1 MKNQKNKEID
11 VLPLFYDLLNSKA
24 RYVLFRGSTRS
35 GKTIAIIQY
44 LIYLIMNNKNLKIV
58 IGVETLSTAKKTVVS
73 DLEEW
78 LYNFGIYDFMKINKS
93 EQIYEYTTNS
103 STIMVVPADKASK
116 WFGLKADIFWFNE
129 ATHIPYSIF
138 EQAQMRLPDT
148 NELNRIILDFNP
160 TNPFSWVRELENSD
174 VSGGVETYVSTYK
187 DNPFLGDKQIKTIE
201 SWRDTNYNKWLVFAK
216 GEYGEVEGA
225 IYTNWCLCDAF
236 PSEIEKYWIGL
247 DFGFSNDPTAIVKVG
262 LQGGELFLEELFYET
277 RQTNRDISNF
287 LKARNLQRVEVIADS
302 AEPKSIEEI
311 KRDGCRISPAKKG
324 PDSIKNG
331 IDILQRYKINIV
343 KGSQNLIDE
352 ITNYIWKKNK
362 VNGEFENVPVD
373 EWNDI
378 LDAVRYVAL
387 IKLKVK
393 SEGPSISFRTIRK
406 R

>member
-1 MKNQKNKEID
+1 
-11 VLPLFYDLLNSKA
+11 
-24 RYVLFRGSTRS
+24 
-35 GKTIAIIQY
+35 
-44 LIYLIMNNKNLKIV
+44 MNNKNLKIV

-116 WFGLKADIFWFNE
+116 WFGLKADIVWFNE

-187 DNPFLGDKQIKTIE
+187 DNPFLGRKQVETIE

-225 IYTNWCLCDAF
+225 IYTNWKTCEEF
-236 PSEIEKYWIGL
+236 PKDINYWLGL
-247 DFGFSNDPTAIVKVG
+247 DFGFTNDPTALIKVG
-262 LQGGELFLEELFYET
+262 LQNGEIYVEELLYENGL
-277 RQTNRDISNF
+277 TNQDISKF
-287 LKARNLQRVEVIADS
+287 LIENNYRNVEIIADS

-311 KRDGCRISPAKKG
+311 KRSGCKITAAVKG

-343 KGSQNLIDE
+343 KSSIHIQDE

-362 VNGEFENVPVD
+362 SNGEFENIPVD
-373 EWNDI
+373 DWNHG
-378 LDAVRYVAL
+378 LDALRYLAL
-387 IKLKVK
+387 LKLKTK
-393 SEGPSISFRTIRK
+393 NEGPSISFRTIRK